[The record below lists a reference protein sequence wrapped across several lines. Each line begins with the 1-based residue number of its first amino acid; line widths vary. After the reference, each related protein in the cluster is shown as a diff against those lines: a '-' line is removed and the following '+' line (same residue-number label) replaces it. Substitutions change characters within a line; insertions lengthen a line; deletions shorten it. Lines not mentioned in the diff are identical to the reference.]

1 MVVTSMI
8 GPVTFRF
15 LRIRMQRYMR
25 ALAVLLM
32 ILPALAQQPAQDK
45 TRRLILKDGSYQ
57 LITKYEVKGQRV
69 RYYSSER
76 EDWEE
81 LPYSLVDWTAT
92 EQYEKD
98 RAAAATAPAAVEL
111 EKESEKDQPEIA
123 DSDQPQV
130 APGLHLPEGSG
141 VFLLDTFQ
149 GEPQLDEIQQ
159 TAGDVTRSAKGN
171 IFRDAM
177 TPIAGAKAVISLD
190 GAHAAVQSHVDVPAI
205 YINPED
211 ASGQPDQ
218 ANMPDQQRIH
228 LDAPRDSQTRGD
240 QPQQPQ
246 QPQQP
251 EQPRVPLDRFRIVR
265 IEIKGGNRIIGEIK
279 RSASGKVT
287 QDQRFAKTTITSVKG
302 GWLKLTP
309 AESLA
314 PGEYAVVEMMGKE
327 GMNLYVWDFGVNPKA
342 PENAN
347 PWKAEKKSAP
357 DAVNK

>member
-1 MVVTSMI
+1 MIFSVTL
-8 GPVTFRF
+8 RF
-15 LRIRMQRYMR
+15 LISRLRKHLFLLSI
-25 ALAVLLM
+25 AGLLAVT
-32 ILPALAQQPAQDK
+32 PASAQQPAHEQ

-57 LITKYEVKGQRV
+57 LITKYEVKGERV

-81 LPYSLVDWTAT
+81 LPNSLVDWPAT

-98 RAAAATAPAAVEL
+98 RASAATAPAAVEL
-111 EKESEKDQPEIA
+111 EKESEKDQPEVA
-123 DSDQPQV
+123 ESEQPQV
-130 APGLHLPEGSG
+130 APGLRLPGGSG

-190 GAHAAVQSHVDVPAI
+190 GTHAAVQSHVDVPAI

-211 ASGQPDQ
+211 SNDQ
-218 ANMPDQQRIH
+218 ADQASMPDQQRIH

-251 EQPRVPLDRFRIVR
+251 EQPRVPFDRFRIVR
-265 IEIKGGNRIIGEIK
+265 IEVKGGNRVIGEIK
-279 RSASGKVT
+279 RSASGKVS

-342 PENAN
+342 PANEN
-347 PWKAEKKSAP
+347 PWKAEKKAATPESP
-357 DAVNK
+357 NK

>member
-1 MVVTSMI
+1 MI
-8 GPVTFRF
+8 NPVMFRL
-15 LRIRMQRYMR
+15 LRNRLQRN
-25 ALAVLLM
+25 
-32 ILPALAQQPAQDK
+32 LPALAAVLLLISPLFAQQPAHEQ

-57 LITKYEVKGQRV
+57 LITKYEVKGQRL

-76 EDWEE
+76 EEWEE
-81 LPYSLVDWTAT
+81 LPYSLVDWSAT

-98 RAAAATAPAAVEL
+98 RASAATAPAAVEL
-111 EKESEKDQPEIA
+111 EKESEKDQPEVA
-123 DSDQPQV
+123 ESEQPQV
-130 APGLHLPEGSG
+130 APGLRLPEGSG

-159 TAGDVTRSAKGN
+159 TAGDVTRSKRN
-171 IFRDAM
+171 VFRDAM
-177 TPIAGAKAVISLD
+177 TPIAGAKAVITLD
-190 GAHAAVQSHVDVPAI
+190 GAHATVQSHVDVPSV

-211 ASGQPDQ
+211 SNDQTDQ
-218 ANMPDQQRIH
+218 ASLPDKQHIH
-228 LDAPRDSQTRGD
+228 LDAPRSSQTRGD

-265 IEIKGGNRIIGEIK
+265 IEVKGGNRIIGEIK

-287 QDQRFAKTTITSVKG
+287 QDQRFAKATITNVKG

-342 PENAN
+342 PGNAN
-347 PWKAEKKSAP
+347 PWKAEKKTATP
-357 DAVNK
+357 DATNK

>member
-1 MVVTSMI
+1 MI
-8 GPVTFRF
+8 HPVTFRR
-15 LRIRMQRYMR
+15 LRIRLRRYLS
-25 ALAVLLM
+25 ALGVAVLFT
-32 ILPALAQQPAQDK
+32 ILPALAQQPAQQQ

-57 LITKYEVKGQRV
+57 LITKYEVKGERV

-76 EDWEE
+76 EEWEE
-81 LPYSLVDWTAT
+81 LPYSLVDWPAT

-98 RAAAATAPAAVEL
+98 RAAAASSPAAVEL
-111 EKESEKDQPEIA
+111 EKESEKEQPEVA
-123 DSDQPQV
+123 EAEQPQV
-130 APGLHLPEGSG
+130 APGLRLPEGSG
-141 VFLLDTFQ
+141 VFLLDTFA

-159 TAGDVTRSAKGN
+159 TAGDVTRSKGN

-177 TPIAGAKAVISLD
+177 TPIAGAKAIIALD

-211 ASGQPDQ
+211 SADQ
-218 ANMPDQQRIH
+218 NEAAALPDQQRIH
-228 LDAPRDSQTRGD
+228 LDAPRSSQTRGE
-240 QPQQPQ
+240 QPQ

-265 IEIKGGNRIIGEIK
+265 IEVKNGNRIIGEIK
-279 RSASGKVT
+279 RSATGKVS
-287 QDQRFAKTTITSVKG
+287 QDQRFAKATITDLKG

-309 AESLA
+309 TESLA

-342 PENAN
+342 PANAN
-347 PWKAEKKSAP
+347 PWKAEKKTPPSEAP
-357 DAVNK
+357 NK